1 MRFDIPPSREAVTRP
16 TYLLAV
22 DVGNSRVK
30 AGMFTAGAAD
40 ALPVCRRAVS
50 AAVSQSLPWDVLREF
65 VAGHGPVAGGVVAG
79 ANPAGVSRV
88 LDDWPDD
95 WPGPFRLSSRTELPL
110 SVLVPAPDRVGID
123 RLLNAVAV
131 NRVRDANRPAIVVDS
146 GTATTVDL
154 VDADGAFRGGAILP
168 GFELAA
174 RSLNQ
179 YTALLPLLDL
189 DDLAGTP
196 PNGLGT
202 DTRSALC
209 SGLLWGHVGTVRELV
224 ARLSGAARE
233 LGSSMEPQ
241 LILTG
246 GGGSVLRPEFP
257 SARYE
262 PYLPLQGL
270 VIARESTGNPP
281 PPIERIERP

>member
-1 MRFDIPPSREAVTRP
+1 VS
-16 TYLLAV
+16 YLLAV

-30 AGMFTAGAAD
+30 GGLFAAGATD
-40 ALPVCRRAVS
+40 ALPVCRQAVS
-50 AAVSQSLPWDVLREF
+50 AAVSQSLPWAVLRQF
-65 VAGHGPVAGGVVAG
+65 VAAHGPVSGGVVAG

-88 LDDWPDD
+88 LDDWPED
-95 WPGPFRLSSRTELPL
+95 WPPPLRLASRAELPL
-110 SVLVPAPDRVGID
+110 AVRVPAPDRVGID

-131 NRVRDANRPAIVVDS
+131 NRVREADRPAIVVDS

-154 VDADGAFRGGAILP
+154 IDADGAFRGGAILP

-189 DDLAGTP
+189 ADLAQAP

-202 DTRSALC
+202 DTTSALC

-224 ARLSGAARE
+224 ARLSGAATE
-233 LGSSMEPQ
+233 LGSAAEPQ
-241 LILTG
+241 LLLTG
-246 GGGSVLRPEFP
+246 GGGAVLRPEFP

-262 PYLPLQGL
+262 PHLPLQGL
-270 VIARESTGNPP
+270 VIARESAGTN
-281 PPIERIERP
+281 